1 MEKGSVQVICGPGFG
16 KTTMALGK
24 GVVAVTKHKKV
35 IMIQFLEGSLS
46 AEVSEGLKCLEPD
59 MKVFRFEK
67 QGDYFEKLSEEQ
79 KKEEKIN
86 IQNGLNFA
94 RKVLTTRECDLLIL
108 DEILGILDQDILA
121 LDEFEHLLSLRDEEM
136 SLILTG
142 KNFPDELTGYVDAIS
157 KIENVEIDNPAE

>member
-35 IMIQFLEGSLS
+35 IMIQFLKGNLS

-94 RKVLTTRECDLLIL
+94 RKVITTRECDLLIL
-108 DEILGILDQDILA
+108 DEILGILDQDILS
-121 LDEFEHLLSLRDEEM
+121 LEEFEHLLSLRDEEM

-142 KNFPDELTGYVDAIS
+142 KNFPEGLKGYVDIIS

>member
-35 IMIQFLEGSLS
+35 IMIQFLKGSLS

-79 KKEEKIN
+79 KKRRNQHSER
-86 IQNGLNFA
+86 A
-94 RKVLTTRECDLLIL
+94 
-108 DEILGILDQDILA
+108 
-121 LDEFEHLLSLRDEEM
+121 EFCQKGAYHQGM
-136 SLILTG
+136 
-142 KNFPDELTGYVDAIS
+142 
-157 KIENVEIDNPAE
+157 

>member
-1 MEKGSVQVICGPGFG
+1 
-16 KTTMALGK
+16 
-24 GVVAVTKHKKV
+24 
-35 IMIQFLEGSLS
+35 
-46 AEVSEGLKCLEPD
+46 